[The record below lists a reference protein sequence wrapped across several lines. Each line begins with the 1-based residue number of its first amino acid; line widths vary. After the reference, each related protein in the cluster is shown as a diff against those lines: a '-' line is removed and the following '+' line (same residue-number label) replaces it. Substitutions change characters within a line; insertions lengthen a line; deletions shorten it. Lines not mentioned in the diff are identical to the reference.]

1 MAGSQHVV
9 VTGASGGIGRATV
22 RRFAAD
28 GVSITLLARGVTGLT
43 AAAEEVRAAGG
54 RALPISTDVADF
66 GAVAAAADR
75 GEAEFG
81 PIDVWVNS
89 AFATVFAPLTQITP
103 DDFRRVTEVT
113 YLGSVHGVMVALS
126 RMRRRDRGA
135 IVQVGSA
142 LGKRSIPL
150 QSAYCGAKHGV
161 DGFVE
166 AVRVELLHE
175 HSGIHLTIV
184 QAPAVNTPQFSWVRS
199 RLPNRPQPVPPIYQ
213 PEVVADAIVFAAAH
227 PRRKQYWVGPVR
239 SAPCSVSDWHPRCS
253 TGTWRGRVTRRSRPR
268 PATPPGP
275 ATCGSPSTTP
285 RAPTSARTGVSIP
298 GRTGRSPQ
306 TWLAQGAES
315 LAARLRRH

>member
-1 MAGSQHVV
+1 MAGSHVV

-28 GVSITLLARGVTGLT
+28 GASITLLARGVTGLT

-213 PEVVADAIVFAAAH
+213 PEVVADAVVFAAAH
-227 PRRKQYWVGPVR
+227 PRRKQYWVGASTVGTVLGQR
-239 SAPCSVSDWHPRCS
+239 LAPAVLDRYL
-253 TGTWRGRVTRRSRPR
+253 
-268 PATPPGP
+268 
-275 ATCGSPSTTP
+275 
-285 RAPTSARTGVSIP
+285 ARTGYSAQQTEARDTARAGNLWEP
-298 GRTGRSPQ
+298 LDDAAGADFGAHGRFDTRAHWRSPQ
-306 TWLAQGAES
+306 TWLAQSAES